1 VKKQGMLKHNLQ
13 MEYNPKLKDIG
24 KDKVRNRDAQDKEHN
39 RNFMRDESQMLVINR
54 FRVSQSV

>member
-1 VKKQGMLKHNLQ
+1 MLKHNLQ